1 VLKGD
6 SIECHAILK
15 CVDAGS
21 TDGPN
26 GFLREMPGLW
36 TEEEMRAL
44 ARAWAAEAAASR
56 ARPRSPTAFN
66 DALHRSFLKLARC
79 SAEHRPLQSV
89 LSKRNPL
96 RTLFE
101 AITEFNKTQ
110 EDCGEPSW
118 FELPL
123 ERRREVRASWGLPK
137 AANDMSWEVYTE
149 LMPVFLPETTN
160 AVTTRTTSRSADRSA
175 RRPERTGTSRAT
187 SGPVSSFEQW
197 EYPELMILA
206 RAAAETRRARPS
218 GSCSFDEGSKT
229 PLVAKYREYGGSR
242 RRSKS
247 AIASQAKHLLEAYQF
262 ITAFNKQARRE
273 GDKSWFHLSADDR
286 FDHEGEFEG
295 KSRVL
300 RLMDKDMFVV
310 IRGARMSSR
319 RRRIK
324 REATEIHQVT
334 ERRHYRVSSGES
346 VVSVNE
352 KRRIR
357 SGRYINS
364 TATATLATRRE
375 GSSEPPPEVTQL
387 LQRHLRG
394 QSHHLED
401 KEDEDNDAVITEVR
415 PAGHQTRAM
424 VAAQA
429 VQSDYVSAL
438 EHAVTTMST
447 QLAELDRRLTEARI
461 DGNKRMLVRV
471 LRACRQ
477 SGSVPPALVQEML
490 KRAGSNML
498 QVVDLANQQ
507 QEQDDELMQRLTGAL
522 TNGGDCDS
530 E

>member
-1 VLKGD
+1 
-6 SIECHAILK
+6 
-15 CVDAGS
+15 
-21 TDGPN
+21 
-26 GFLREMPGLW
+26 MPGLW
-36 TEEEMRAL
+36 TEEETRAL
-44 ARAWAAEAAASR
+44 ARAWAAEVAASR

-96 RTLFE
+96 RSLFE
-101 AITEFNKTQ
+101 AISEFNKTQ

-123 ERRREVRASWGLPK
+123 ERRREVRAGWHMPK
-137 AANDMSWEVYTE
+137 AANDMSWEVYSE
-149 LMPVFLPETTN
+149 LMPVFLPEATN
-160 AVTTRTTSRSADRSA
+160 AVTTRTASRSSA
-175 RRPERTGTSRAT
+175 RPVERPERTTGTSRAT
-187 SGPVSSFEQW
+187 SAPVSSFEQW

-206 RAAAETRRARPS
+206 RAAAETRRAHPS
-218 GSCSFDEGSKT
+218 GSCNFDEGSKK
-229 PLVAKYREYGGSR
+229 PLVAKYRELGGSR

-247 AIASQAKHLLEAYQF
+247 AIASQARHLLEAYQF
-262 ITAFNKQARRE
+262 ITAFNKQARRA
-273 GDKSWFHLSADDR
+273 GDKSWFHLSADGR
-286 FDHEGEFEG
+286 FDHEEEFEG

-300 RLMDKDMFVV
+300 RLMDKEMFVV

-319 RRRIK
+319 RIRIK

-334 ERRHYRVSSGES
+334 ERRRYRVSSGEA

-357 SGRYINS
+357 SGRYIDS
-364 TATATLATRRE
+364 TATSTLATRRE
-375 GSSEPPPEVTQL
+375 GSSDPPPEVAQL

-394 QSHHLED
+394 QSRRLE
-401 KEDEDNDAVITEVR
+401 EEEVGDNEAVITEVR
-415 PAGHQTRAM
+415 PATHQTRAV

-498 QVVDLANQQ
+498 QVVDLASQQ
-507 QEQDDELMQRLTGAL
+507 QEQDDELLQRLTGAL
-522 TNGGDCDS
+522 TNGGDGDS